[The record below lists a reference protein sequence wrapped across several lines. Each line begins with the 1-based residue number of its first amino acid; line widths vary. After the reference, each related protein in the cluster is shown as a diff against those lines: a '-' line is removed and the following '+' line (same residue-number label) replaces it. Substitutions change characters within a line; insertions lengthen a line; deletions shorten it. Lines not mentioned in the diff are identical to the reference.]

1 MYIYSHI
8 CTTASSHVGE
18 ERQRLWQR
26 TLRTKNDSSRLWDLG
41 KKGPLLVSADFS
53 IFCTACKFTGKRS
66 HMADLYL
73 IFLGVTFL
81 SSISYCYF
89 QAECTPNRRIYTPKP
104 LSRTISSVKPE
115 LACEVYA
122 GKSLHLAFSWGET
135 YRKNLA
141 SCNHYLFSFNCIVF
155 TCPTWRFTVV

>member
-1 MYIYSHI
+1 MLVKK
-8 CTTASSHVGE
+8 AEGFNKE
-18 ERQRLWQR
+18 AWE
-26 TLRTKNDSSRLWDLG
+26 LRTAAQGYGIWG
-41 KKGPLLVSADFS
+41 KKDRFLSQLTFLSFVPHVNLQ
-53 IFCTACKFTGKRS
+53 GKC
-66 HMADLYL
+66 HIWPIY
-73 IFLGVTFL
+73 IWFFLGVTFL

-89 QAECTPNRRIYTPKP
+89 QAECAPNRRIYTPKP